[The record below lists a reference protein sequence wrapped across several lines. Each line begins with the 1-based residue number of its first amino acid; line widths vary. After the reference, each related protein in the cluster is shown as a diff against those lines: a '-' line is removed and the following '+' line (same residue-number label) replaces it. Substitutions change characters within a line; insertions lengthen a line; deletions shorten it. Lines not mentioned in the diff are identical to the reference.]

1 MQKTTNVSLS
11 FPGGS
16 DGKDSAWNAGNMGS
30 IPKSQEDHLEKL
42 VTTQSRI
49 IVSGIPWTEELD
61 GLQYIGMKM
70 GQTCLGE

>member
-1 MQKTTNVSLS
+1 
-11 FPGGS
+11 
-16 DGKDSAWNAGNMGS
+16 MGS